1 VPPLHL
7 AHARSGDKGNSSNI
21 ALFLRRP
28 EYRDHLAAWL
38 TPERVAAHF
47 HGTVAGPVTV
57 FEAPG
62 LNAFNFV
69 LEDALG
75 GGGMASMRIDALG
88 KAQGQRQLEIPVPVP
103 QAWLAR

>member
-1 VPPLHL
+1 
-7 AHARSGDKGNSSNI
+7 
-21 ALFLRRP
+21 
-28 EYRDHLAAWL
+28 
-38 TPERVAAHF
+38 
-47 HGTVAGPVTV
+47 VTV

-88 KAQGQRQLEIPVPVP
+88 KAHGQRLLEIPVPVP